1 MSLAAASMATSS
13 AATLAPHDGS
23 VKRLLQHDQQ
33 GVVEVAGADSAA
45 SSATAHELGER
56 FVLRACLRVFRPL
69 GVELAFH
76 QGEFEQ

>member
-13 AATLAPHDGS
+13 AATLAPRDGS

-33 GVVEVAGADSAA
+33 VAGADSAA
-45 SSATAHELGER
+45 SSATARKLRER
-56 FVLRACLRVFRPL
+56 FVLRVCIRVFRPL

>member
-13 AATLAPHDGS
+13 AATLAPRDGS
-23 VKRLLQHDQQ
+23 VKRPPQHDQQ
-33 GVVEVAGADSAA
+33 GVVAGADSAA
-45 SSATAHELGER
+45 SSATAHELGQR